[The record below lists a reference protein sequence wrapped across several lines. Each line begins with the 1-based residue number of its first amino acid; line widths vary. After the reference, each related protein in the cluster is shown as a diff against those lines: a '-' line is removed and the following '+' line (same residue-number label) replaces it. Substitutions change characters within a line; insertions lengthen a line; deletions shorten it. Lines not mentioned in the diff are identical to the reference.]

1 MVPILILFV
10 KQRVKSQKWL
20 YYFSHMAHDFIIP
33 LIHHKNDSRFFS
45 VAFLVLRS

>member
-33 LIHHKNDSRFFS
+33 LSTTRMTAGFFLLLS
-45 VAFLVLRS
+45 